1 MEPPYD
7 TDVVDANL
15 GVIWEMKNIC
25 IKPYAAMAGL
35 HASLD
40 CINMLQNSHPEKLS
54 KLHKIRDI
62 KVEMGEEAFK
72 HGGWAI
78 ERQPLEVVGA
88 QMNAR
93 YVIAVQLIDKE
104 LSPSSY
110 GREKINRSELYDL
123 INRTQCV
130 HQKLFDASYTTRIT
144 VSIDDELEE
153 LIETVQT
160 PRGVNP
166 PLSNEEIQ
174 EKWKVSVKDLLADE
188 RAEHIASSIIGIE
201 RIQKLDLLLG
211 ELRRTVKCVLD

>member
-15 GVIWEMKNIC
+15 GVVWEMENIC

-40 CINMLQNSHPEKLS
+40 CIKMLQNRHPEELS
-54 KLHKIRDI
+54 KLDKIRGI

-72 HGGWAI
+72 HGGWPI

-123 INRTQCV
+123 IKRTECV

-144 VSIDDELEE
+144 ISVHDESEQLT
-153 LIETVQT
+153 ETVQT
-160 PRGVNP
+160 PKGINP
-166 PLSNEEIQ
+166 PLSNEEIRG
-174 EKWKVSVKDLLADE
+174 KWKVSVKELSDYD
-188 RAEHIASSIIGIE
+188 RAEHIANSIIGIE
-201 RIQKLDLLLG
+201 RIQNLDLLLG
-211 ELRRTVKCVLD
+211 ELKRTVKCVLD